1 MCDMIGRRFAACVLV
16 LGCVVLPLTL
26 SIIGADA
33 VRAQPSAVAI
43 TESQNGTTTTIA
55 KDQTLEIR
63 LPAQA
68 GTGYS
73 WALAHPTAPLKLVR
87 LDTASAAD
95 RPGGPQTQL
104 FLLQPTNT
112 GAGDVVI
119 NYSRPWEKDNPPART
134 FTLHVVVR

>member
-1 MCDMIGRRFAACVLV
+1 MIRCRRNYGLV
-16 LGCVVLPLTL
+16 LLMMAALVLNVAGT
-26 SIIGADA
+26 GTA
-33 VRAQPSAVAI
+33 RAQTPVTV

-55 KDQTLEIR
+55 KDQSLEIR

-73 WALAHPTAPLKLVR
+73 WALASPTAPLKLVR
-87 LDTASAAD
+87 SDTASAAD

-104 FLLQPTNT
+104 FVLQPTNI

-119 NYSRPWEKDNPPART
+119 NYSRPWEKDKPPAKT
-134 FTLHVVVR
+134 FVLHVVVR